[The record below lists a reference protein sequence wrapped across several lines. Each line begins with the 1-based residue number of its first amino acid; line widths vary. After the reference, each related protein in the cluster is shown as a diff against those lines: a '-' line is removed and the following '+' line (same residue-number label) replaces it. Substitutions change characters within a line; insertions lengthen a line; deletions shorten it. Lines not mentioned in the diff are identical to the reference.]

1 MYILILYAF
10 DICFVPLDISKRL
23 IHIDEYANNMVRVA
37 NLTWTFIFI
46 DLEFTAAALYM
57 S

>member
-37 NLTWTFIFI
+37 NLT
-46 DLEFTAAALYM
+46 
-57 S
+57 